1 LGAGFHLTGPL
12 GWETGRRPDWP
23 EVMQIKTDIES
34 GKLVLF
40 TGPLV
45 DQDGKVRI
53 EKGAV
58 LTDDAM
64 GSLGWFVKGVVGS
77 PK

>member
-1 LGAGFHLTGPL
+1 
-12 GWETGRRPDWP
+12 
-23 EVMQIKTDIES
+23 MQTKTDIES

-40 TGPLV
+40 AGPLV
-45 DQDGKVRI
+45 DQEGKVRI

-58 LTDDAM
+58 LTDDTM
-64 GSLGWFVKGVVGS
+64 GSLDWFVKGVVGR

>member
-1 LGAGFHLTGPL
+1 
-12 GWETGRRPDWP
+12 
-23 EVMQIKTDIES
+23 MQTKTDIES

-40 TGPLV
+40 AGPLV
-45 DQDGKVRI
+45 DQEGKVRI

-64 GSLGWFVKGVVGS
+64 GSLDWFDKGVVGS